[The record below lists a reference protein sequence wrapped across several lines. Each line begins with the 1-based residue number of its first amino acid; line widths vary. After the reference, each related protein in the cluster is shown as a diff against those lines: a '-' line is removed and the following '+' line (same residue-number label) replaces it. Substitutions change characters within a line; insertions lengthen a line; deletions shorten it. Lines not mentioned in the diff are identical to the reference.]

1 MDDLLSHHY
10 RDTLKINP
18 FERYQSLMGYDHDEW
33 IVLRDKIL
41 EYMESLFIV
50 KDGQKYLPKGT
61 MLYQG
66 SLNYPFQPGSLSTG
80 NQNAI
85 SFFGLDTT
93 ISLWYILELMQDS
106 ENLSKKEYPRFGYLY
121 AFRLTKDLPISKTIN
136 TIYENPKDIFHCKMY
151 KRNVCIGPQISR
163 RGNFSSFVPELY
175 NLSLELTLFYN
186 HYKEYLT
193 LENTYLVDPLALKL
207 HDNDTSFEP
216 QESILQKIDEYKS
229 EYDQKI
235 DVETFYRYYIDD
247 DNYLCKY
254 DCGYRGTYSDVL
266 EHERI
271 CKYKKGGKKGGKKIK
286 YKKLTKNGEKWAEA
300 AKNDMIKRTK
310 HKIKSKK
317 NDKYKS
323 LLNKKKLTKREKKW
337 LNKKLHKNLCKCIKT
352 VKNKSKKNKRYKKA
366 SEYPIC
372 LSSIY
377 LKRDKKPPKNAIKK
391 C

>member
-1 MDDLLSHHY
+1 METQLVSHHFK
-10 RDTLKINP
+10 DTLKINP

-50 KDGQKYLPKGT
+50 KDGQKYLPKDT

-80 NQNAI
+80 NQNTI

-106 ENLSKKEYPRFGYLY
+106 ENLSKKKYPRFGYLY

-151 KRNVCIGPQISR
+151 KSNVCIGPQISR

-186 HYKEYLT
+186 HFKDYLT
-193 LENTYLVDPLALKL
+193 LDSTYLVDPLALKL
-207 HDNDTSFEP
+207 HDNDMSFEA
-216 QESILQKIDEYKS
+216 QESIIQKIDEYIP
-229 EYDQKI
+229 EYAQKI

-247 DNYLCKY
+247 DNYVCKY
-254 DCGYRGTYSDVL
+254 ECGYRGTYTNVL
-266 EHERI
+266 EHEKT
-271 CKYKKGGKKGGKKIK
+271 CKCKKGGKKRSNKKGGKRSKRNK
-286 YKKLTKNGEKWAEA
+286 SSKRNKGNNKKGG
-300 AKNDMIKRTK
+300 K
-310 HKIKSKK
+310 HKKRSNKR
-317 NDKYKS
+317 N
-323 LLNKKKLTKREKKW
+323 NKK
-337 LNKKLHKNLCKCIKT
+337 
-352 VKNKSKKNKRYKKA
+352 
-366 SEYPIC
+366 
-372 LSSIY
+372 
-377 LKRDKKPPKNAIKK
+377 
-391 C
+391 

>member
-1 MDDLLSHHY
+1 METQLVSHHFK
-10 RDTLKINP
+10 DTLKINP

-50 KDGQKYLPKGT
+50 KDGQKYLPKDT

-80 NQNAI
+80 NQNTI

-151 KRNVCIGPQISR
+151 KSSVCIGPQISR

-186 HYKEYLT
+186 HFKDYLT
-193 LENTYLVDPLALKL
+193 LDSTYLVDPLALKL
-207 HDNDTSFEP
+207 HDNDMSFEA
-216 QESILQKIDEYKS
+216 QESIIQKIDEYIP
-229 EYDQKI
+229 EYAQKI

-247 DNYLCKY
+247 DNYVCKY
-254 DCGYRGTYSDVL
+254 ECGYRGTYTNVL
-266 EHERI
+266 EHEKT
-271 CKYKKGGKKGGKKIK
+271 CKCKKGGKKRSNKKGGKRSKRNK
-286 YKKLTKNGEKWAEA
+286 SSKRNKGNNKKGG
-300 AKNDMIKRTK
+300 K
-310 HKIKSKK
+310 HKKRSNKR
-317 NDKYKS
+317 N
-323 LLNKKKLTKREKKW
+323 NKK
-337 LNKKLHKNLCKCIKT
+337 
-352 VKNKSKKNKRYKKA
+352 
-366 SEYPIC
+366 
-372 LSSIY
+372 
-377 LKRDKKPPKNAIKK
+377 
-391 C
+391 

>member
-1 MDDLLSHHY
+1 METQLVSHHFK
-10 RDTLKINP
+10 DTLKINP

-50 KDGQKYLPKGT
+50 KDGQKYLPKDT

-80 NQNAI
+80 NQNTI

-106 ENLSKKEYPRFGYLY
+106 ENLSKKKYPRFGYLY

-186 HYKEYLT
+186 HFKDYLT
-193 LENTYLVDPLALKL
+193 LDSTYLVDPLALKL
-207 HDNDTSFEP
+207 HDNDMSFEA
-216 QESILQKIDEYKS
+216 QESIIQKIDEYIP
-229 EYDQKI
+229 EYAQKI

-247 DNYLCKY
+247 DNYVCKY
-254 DCGYRGTYSDVL
+254 ECGYRGTYTNVL
-266 EHERI
+266 EHEKT
-271 CKYKKGGKKGGKKIK
+271 CKCKKGGKKRSNKKGGKRSKRNK
-286 YKKLTKNGEKWAEA
+286 SSKRNKGNNKKGG
-300 AKNDMIKRTK
+300 K
-310 HKIKSKK
+310 HKKRSNKR
-317 NDKYKS
+317 N
-323 LLNKKKLTKREKKW
+323 NKK
-337 LNKKLHKNLCKCIKT
+337 
-352 VKNKSKKNKRYKKA
+352 
-366 SEYPIC
+366 
-372 LSSIY
+372 
-377 LKRDKKPPKNAIKK
+377 
-391 C
+391 

>member
-1 MDDLLSHHY
+1 METQLVSHHFK
-10 RDTLKINP
+10 DTLKINP

-50 KDGQKYLPKGT
+50 KDGQKYLPKDT

-80 NQNAI
+80 NQNTI

-151 KRNVCIGPQISR
+151 KSNVCIGPQISR

-186 HYKEYLT
+186 HFKDYLT
-193 LENTYLVDPLALKL
+193 LDSTYLVDPLALKL
-207 HDNDTSFEP
+207 HDNDMSFEA
-216 QESILQKIDEYKS
+216 QESIIQKIDEYIP
-229 EYDQKI
+229 EYAQKI

-247 DNYLCKY
+247 DNYVCKY
-254 DCGYRGTYSDVL
+254 ECGYRGTYTNVL
-266 EHERI
+266 EHEKT
-271 CKYKKGGKKGGKKIK
+271 CKCKKGGKKRSNKKGGKRSKRNK
-286 YKKLTKNGEKWAEA
+286 SSKRNKGNNKKGG
-300 AKNDMIKRTK
+300 K
-310 HKIKSKK
+310 HKKRSNKR
-317 NDKYKS
+317 N
-323 LLNKKKLTKREKKW
+323 NKK
-337 LNKKLHKNLCKCIKT
+337 
-352 VKNKSKKNKRYKKA
+352 
-366 SEYPIC
+366 
-372 LSSIY
+372 
-377 LKRDKKPPKNAIKK
+377 
-391 C
+391 

>member
-1 MDDLLSHHY
+1 METQLVSHHFK
-10 RDTLKINP
+10 DTLKINP

-50 KDGQKYLPKGT
+50 KDGQKYLPKDT

-80 NQNAI
+80 NQNTI

-106 ENLSKKEYPRFGYLY
+106 ENLSKKKYPRFGYLY

-151 KRNVCIGPQISR
+151 KSNVCIGPQISR

-186 HYKEYLT
+186 HFKDYLT
-193 LENTYLVDPLALKL
+193 LDSTYLVDPLALKL
-207 HDNDTSFEP
+207 HDNDMSFEA
-216 QESILQKIDEYKS
+216 QESIIQKIDEYIP
-229 EYDQKI
+229 EYAQKI

-247 DNYLCKY
+247 DNYVCKY
-254 DCGYRGTYSDVL
+254 ECGYRGTYTNVL
-266 EHERI
+266 EHEKT
-271 CKYKKGGKKGGKKIK
+271 CKCKKGGKRSKLRKRSKRRKRSKGG
-286 YKKLTKNGEKWAEA
+286 
-300 AKNDMIKRTK
+300 
-310 HKIKSKK
+310 
-317 NDKYKS
+317 
-323 LLNKKKLTKREKKW
+323 NKKRSKRS
-337 LNKKLHKNLCKCIKT
+337 KLHKRSKLSKLHKRG
-352 VKNKSKKNKRYKKA
+352 KRSKRKKSSNKK
-366 SEYPIC
+366 
-372 LSSIY
+372 
-377 LKRDKKPPKNAIKK
+377 
-391 C
+391 